1 MSMHILVVDDDRAV
15 RESLARSLQYSGYEV
30 DSAADGVE
38 ALAHLSGTHPD
49 AVIMDVM
56 MPRLDGLEAT
66 RMLRSNGNDVPIL
79 VLTAR
84 DAVDDRV
91 DGLDAG
97 ADDYMVKPFALD
109 ELLARLRA
117 LTRRSRPEPEQN
129 EAPEQLSF
137 ADLTLDPGTRE
148 ITRGNRRI
156 SLTRTEFAL
165 LAVFLQNPEKVLE
178 RWWLLHEVWG
188 FDFPT
193 TANSLE
199 VYIGYLR
206 RKTEHDVSRVSSTP
220 FAASGTCCGK
230 QIRDPSL
237 VAEAARLASAP
248 PAYDHG
254 TPGQPP
260 SIDVRCRRGRFDLL
274 VGAAHDSHLAV

>member
-165 LAVFLQNPEKVLE
+165 LTVFLQNPERVLE
-178 RWWLLHEVWG
+178 RSWLLHEVWG

-206 RKTEHDVSRVSSTP
+206 RKTEHD
-220 FAASGTCCGK
+220 C
-230 QIRDPSL
+230 
-237 VAEAARLASAP
+237 EARLI
-248 PAYDHG
+248 H
-254 TPGQPP
+254 T
-260 SIDVRCRRGRFDLL
+260 VRG
-274 VGAAHDSHLAV
+274 VGYVLREANP